1 MLLQSLTGTITQ
13 GIRNPPTT
21 ARNIPLTDS
30 SPMLSIVL
38 LLATPGGRLVEDTEG
53 SGLGLEISIA
63 LVTVLAE
70 MPAPGS
76 EPSAI

>member
-1 MLLQSLTGTITQ
+1 MH
-13 GIRNPPTT
+13 
-21 ARNIPLTDS
+21 
-30 SPMLSIVL
+30 SIVL
-38 LLATPGGRLVEDTEG
+38 LLAIPGGRLVEDTEG

-63 LVTVLAE
+63 LVAVLAE

>member
-1 MLLQSLTGTITQ
+1 
-13 GIRNPPTT
+13 
-21 ARNIPLTDS
+21 
-30 SPMLSIVL
+30 MLSIVL